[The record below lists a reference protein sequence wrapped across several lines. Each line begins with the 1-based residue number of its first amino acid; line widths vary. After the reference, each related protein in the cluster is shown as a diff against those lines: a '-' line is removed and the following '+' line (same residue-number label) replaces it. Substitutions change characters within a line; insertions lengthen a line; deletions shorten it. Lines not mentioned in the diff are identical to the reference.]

1 MFYQTAVANTLF
13 FAVVRLGSHT
23 KVIDS
28 YRLSELVKASPLVG
42 KRLDILEA
50 EDERLMEV
58 KFRTILGNVTYL
70 SEMSC
75 GRWGV
80 TVSSSPG
87 AF

>member
-23 KVIDS
+23 EVIDS
-28 YRLSELVKASPLVG
+28 YRLSKPVKASPLVG
-42 KRLDILEA
+42 QRLDILEA
-50 EDERLMEV
+50 VDERLMKV
-58 KFRTILGNVTYL
+58 KFRTILGNLTYL
-70 SEMSC
+70 SEMSF

-87 AF
+87 VF